1 VFEPIDSLTAARLSI
16 PDADVMDDG
25 VEAAARVG
33 LFSDFA
39 HSVDR
44 GDVADQNIGFL
55 QRSTGVIC
63 SGGAASVQ
71 RHSVTALGQQLPR
84 HETKSVC

>member
-1 VFEPIDSLTAARLSI
+1 VCEPIDRLNAARLSI

-44 GDVADQNIGFL
+44 GDVTDQNIGTRK
-55 QRSTGVIC
+55 RSTGVIC
-63 SGGAASVQ
+63 SGAAAGVQ
-71 RHSVTALGQQLPR
+71 RHGVTAVGQQLAR
-84 HETKSVC
+84 HETKAIC